1 MYMKKQRVVV
11 LTEQDLGAIIKQ
23 LLNTIGLSTDSSF
36 EEKTGKIPDY
46 KGSTNFKDVT
56 YKIIDTLEGGYY
68 HPDMLKDGRVKDGR
82 YGKSGETMF
91 GMDRKAG
98 NTEATAPGREF
109 WRLIDNENARKNWK
123 WNYMLK
129 DNPSLANKLKDLIV
143 QIMEPNF
150 NSYMEKYL
158 TPEAQKLVK
167 SNPKLYFNFVYATW
181 NGPGWFKKFA
191 KDFNQKVKDGF
202 LSQEDLVKSVVDKR
216 KNDPNSLASG
226 GGKKIE
232 KIFSSMV

>member
-1 MYMKKQRVVV
+1 MKKQRVVV
-11 LTEQDLGAIIKQ
+11 LTEQDLTGLIKNI
-23 LLNTIGLSTDSSF
+23 LDKIGLSTDISF
-36 EEKTGKIPDY
+36 GDEANKLPDY

-82 YGKSGETMF
+82 YGRSGETMF
-91 GMDRKAG
+91 GMDRLAG
-98 NTEATAPGREF
+98 KTESTPEGREF
-109 WRLIDNENARKNWK
+109 WKLIDNENARKNWK

-143 QIMEPNF
+143 KIMEPKF
-150 NSYMEKYL
+150 NEYMDKYL
-158 TPEAQKLVK
+158 SPEAQKLVE
-167 SNPKLYFNFVYATW
+167 SNPKLYFNFAYATW

-191 KDFNQKVKDGF
+191 EDFNKKVEVGF
-202 LSQEDLVKSVVDKR
+202 SDEEDLVQSVISRR
-216 KNDPNSLASG
+216 KGDPNSLVSG

-232 KIFSSMV
+232 KILSSMA